1 MSKNNHYD
9 PEPIT
14 SIIKACGD
22 AGVVEFSLGDLHISF
37 GKTQRQSAQKD
48 MSTNSPAVGS
58 SQENYDY
65 PTPPTPM
72 EKVVPLRSEDTQQND
87 FELLQEELRLSEL
100 KLTDPY
106 AYELKQLEDATHGD
120 AIQ

>member
-1 MSKNNHYD
+1 MSKNYN

-48 MSTNSPAVGS
+48 TSTNSPAVES
-58 SQENYDY
+58 PQENYDY
-65 PTPPTPM
+65 PVPPAPI
-72 EKVVPLRSEDTQQND
+72 ERVVPLHSEDTQQND